1 MSVLAQLKLTTAKK
15 STTQS
20 PVVRRRL
27 KVVDRLTE
35 QVLLAKAQQD
45 GSVYAPLRQ
54 RTVKDAETGERKTL
68 QLPKRVK
75 QWWFVAEN
83 GKLCVAL
90 RYGAKT
96 IALGAKGQTA
106 VELTA
111 NDQLV
116 NTLELLKQAVM
127 DGELDAA
134 IDAVAGTANLNLPK
148 ASVVRAAK

>member
-15 STTQS
+15 SNNQL
-20 PVVRRRL
+20 PVVRRRM
-27 KVVDRLTE
+27 KVVERLAE

-45 GSVYAPLRQ
+45 GSVYAPTRQ

-68 QLPKRVK
+68 ELPKRVK
-75 QWWFVAEN
+75 QWWFVADN

-106 VELTA
+106 VELTW

-116 NTLELLKQAVM
+116 STLELLKQAVM
-127 DGELDAA
+127 DGELDTA
-134 IDAVAGTANLNLPK
+134 IEAVAASPKLNFAK
-148 ASVVRAAK
+148 GSVVRVTK